1 MEKPYFS
8 DREQGPRPRTV
19 EEISEAAWGGIIA
32 LIRARVADGSFGF
45 GYPEEC
51 PDGRGTSGC
60 HEDSFFLALRGEVPE
75 IPLPLRP
82 DKLPPA
88 VAILDL
94 LEFSHRAVARPVQL
108 DRHGYYG
115 HHHLTFEREEGQA
128 GFQEDVN
135 RILARNGLA
144 YQLGADGLVVR
155 LAPAVLREALA
166 AAIFRTGDAELDAL
180 LEAARKK
187 YLDPDPTV
195 RREALEKL
203 WDAWERLKTIEPG
216 KDKKA
221 TSTALLDKA
230 AVEPTFRGML
240 EADATALTRIGNTFR
255 IRHSETTQ
263 IPLAL
268 NEHVDYLF
276 HRLFAVIRLL
286 LRTTGRGG

>member
-1 MEKPYFS
+1 MHNPYFS

-19 EEISEAAWGGIIA
+19 EEISEPAWGGIIA
-32 LIRARVADGSFGF
+32 LIRARVTDGSFGF
-45 GYPEEC
+45 GYPQEC

-60 HEDSFFLALRGEVPE
+60 DENSLFLALRGEVPE

-82 DKLPPA
+82 DKLPPGL
-88 VAILDL
+88 AILDL
-94 LEFSHRAVARPVQL
+94 LEFCHRAVARPVQINY
-108 DRHGYYG
+108 HAFYG
-115 HHHLTFEREEGQA
+115 HHHLEFGREEGQVV
-128 GFQEDVN
+128 FREDVN

-144 YQLGADGLVVR
+144 YQLGPDGLVVR
-155 LAPAVLREALA
+155 LAPAALQEALA
-166 AAIFRTGDAELDAL
+166 ATVFRTGDAELDAL
-180 LEAARKK
+180 LESARKK

-216 KDKKA
+216 KGKKA
-221 TSTALLDKA
+221 SATALLDRA
-230 AVEPTFRGML
+230 SAEPSFRGMFEE
-240 EADATALTRIGNTFR
+240 EALRVTAIGNTFR

-263 IPLAL
+263 VPLAL

-276 HRLFAVIRLL
+276 HRLFALIRLL